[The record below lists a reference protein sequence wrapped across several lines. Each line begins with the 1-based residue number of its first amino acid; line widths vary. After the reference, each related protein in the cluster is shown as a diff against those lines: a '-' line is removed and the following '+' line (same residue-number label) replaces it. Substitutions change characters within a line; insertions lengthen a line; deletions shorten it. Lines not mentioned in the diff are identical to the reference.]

1 VEDSDPDQAEKYF
14 NIKDSGEEQVSSA
27 EEVAEQPQASES
39 AGERVGQPHLSSVD
53 DLVSIIEM

>member
-1 VEDSDPDQAEKYF
+1 VEDSDPDQAEKSF

-39 AGERVGQPHLSSVD
+39 AGERAGQPNLSSVD